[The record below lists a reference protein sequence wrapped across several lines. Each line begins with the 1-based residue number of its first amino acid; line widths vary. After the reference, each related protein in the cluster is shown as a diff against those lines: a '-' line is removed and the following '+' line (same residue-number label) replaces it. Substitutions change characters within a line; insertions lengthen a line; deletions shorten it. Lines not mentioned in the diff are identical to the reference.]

1 MTLKEKVMQIQP
13 ESIDVSHPGGVKGCP
28 RDYDYLN
35 KPELYFNSC
44 ECKYNSDC
52 DVSWNNPFVDKSVE
66 TVDTVDK
73 SDNTE
78 QVNHPQHY
86 SQEGRRECIEEMRV
100 VFGDE
105 AVREWCILTAYK
117 YMYRAGNKTGNSEEQ
132 DKAKMAWYLDYAEKM
147 EVKK

>member
-1 MTLKEKVMQIQP
+1 MTLKEKVAEIQP
-13 ESIDVSHPGGVKGCP
+13 DCIDDNYEADGVKRCP
-28 RDYDYLN
+28 SDYAYLN

-44 ECKYNSDC
+44 ECKHYSNC
-52 DVSWNNPFVDKSVE
+52 CECWNQPFLDKFVDKF
-66 TVDTVDK
+66 VDK

-78 QVNHPQHY
+78 QVNHPTHY
-86 SQEGRRECIEEMRV
+86 SQDGRRECIEEMRV

-117 YMYRAGNKTGNSEEQ
+117 YMYRAGNKSGNSEEQ

-147 EVKK
+147 EGKK